1 MKEKIPE
8 EIYRKAIVKWQELHP
23 EKDYL
28 DIKKTETIELEGI
41 GVINLGNLVSI
52 RRSIYNAMQQGE
64 KYHGRKNL
72 TEEQIVWSTAHGM
85 IWDYEEWQE
94 NNYRRAVEKWKKLH
108 PEKSYLDIKMRETV
122 ELEGIGVINLGNL
135 VSIRRSIYNAMQQGE
150 KYHGRKNLT
159 EEQIVWSTAHG
170 MIWDYEEWQ
179 ENNYRQAIEK
189 WQTQH
194 PEKKYL
200 DIKRLETI
208 ELEGI
213 GVINLGSII
222 SIRRG
227 IYNAMQQGTKYLSSK
242 DLTEEQIAWDEKHGM
257 IWNYEAWQENNYRQ
271 AVEKW
276 KKQHPEKSY
285 LDIKMRETVE
295 LEGIGVIYLGN
306 LISTR
311 RGIYNAMQQGTKYRN
326 SKDLTEEQIAWD
338 TAHGMIW
345 DYEAWQ
351 ENNYRQAVEKWQQLH
366 PEKKYLDIKFTEKI
380 ELEGIGVINLGS
392 LISARRGIYNAMQQG
407 TKYKT
412 FNDLT
417 EEEIAWDTKHGMI
430 WNYDEWQENNY
441 RQAIEKW
448 KKHHPEKS
456 YLDIKERE
464 TVELEGIGVINLG
477 SLIIIRRGIYNA
489 MQQGIKYGKFKDLTE
504 EEIAWDEEH
513 GMIWDY
519 KKYKE
524 EQKKPSK
531 KRQTSLEKYTEIF
544 KGDRTKAERVV
555 NCLDSLR
562 NQRRSRK
569 KQSLNIDNI
578 LKEFDVNQEKLLK
591 QLGRVREQ
599 GKENE
604 PVLMKGDETLRKF
617 CIDNGYNYEVISRA
631 VKLHQMLPNSS
642 LEEVMNRAIIDY
654 NHQGQKQP
662 STWIYEKYG
671 NLVKHIL
678 TNLNLDSSAILKNM
692 TENVVTLE
700 EAIRHDAFLRCR
712 KESSNSWLEE
722 PYNYL
727 VEELDNTKGQEQVTE
742 NIITTGKML
751 IENYHL
757 TREEFSILVES
768 FGRYANAIREYQMYD
783 VGLEANEEK
792 RMEKIKTYQ
801 MSEEDIEES
810 FFVPLKFENGVLLGR
825 QSELYQRRNLMRQ
838 YIIDW
843 NEYTDDEKIEAIKTN
858 HFSQSEVEEMEKTRK
873 GIDNAISRSRR

>member
-1 MKEKIPE
+1 MKEKTPE

-23 EKDYL
+23 EKKYL
-28 DIKKTETIELEGI
+28 DIKRTETIELEEIGIINLGFLVSMRRNIYNAMQQGKKYRAYKDLTEEQIAWHTEHGMIWDYEAWQEKKYRLAVEKWQELHPEKRYLDIKTTEQIELKGI
-41 GVINLGNLVSI
+41 GVINVGTLISI
-52 RRSIYNAMQQGE
+52 RRSIYNAMQQG
-64 KYHGRKNL
+64 KKCRGRKVL
-72 TEEQIVWSTAHGM
+72 TEEQIVWHTEHGM
-85 IWDYEEWQE
+85 IWDYEAWLENNYRLAVEKWQTLHPEKKYLDIKSTEKMELEGIGIINLGNLVIVRRCIYNAMQQGKKYRACKDLTEEQITWDEEHGMIWDYEDWQE
-94 NNYRRAVEKWKKLH
+94 NNYRRAVEKYQKMH
-108 PEKSYLDIKMRETV
+108 PEKRYLDIKVRE
-122 ELEGIGVINLGNL
+122 
-135 VSIRRSIYNAMQQGE
+135 Q
-150 KYHGRKNLT
+150 
-159 EEQIVWSTAHG
+159 
-170 MIWDYEEWQ
+170 
-179 ENNYRQAIEK
+179 
-189 WQTQH
+189 
-194 PEKKYL
+194 
-200 DIKRLETI
+200 I

-213 GVINLGSII
+213 GIVNIGSII
-222 SIRRG
+222 GIRRG
-227 IYNAMQQGTKYLSSK
+227 IYNAMQQGKKYK
-242 DLTEEQIAWDEKHGM
+242 HCNDLTEEQ
-257 IWNYEAWQENNYRQ
+257 
-271 AVEKW
+271 
-276 KKQHPEKSY
+276 
-285 LDIKMRETVE
+285 
-295 LEGIGVIYLGN
+295 
-306 LISTR
+306 
-311 RGIYNAMQQGTKYRN
+311 
-326 SKDLTEEQIAWD
+326 
-338 TAHGMIW
+338 
-345 DYEAWQ
+345 
-351 ENNYRQAVEKWQQLH
+351 
-366 PEKKYLDIKFTEKI
+366 
-380 ELEGIGVINLGS
+380 
-392 LISARRGIYNAMQQG
+392 
-407 TKYKT
+407 
-412 FNDLT
+412 
-417 EEEIAWDTKHGMI
+417 
-430 WNYDEWQENNY
+430 
-441 RQAIEKW
+441 
-448 KKHHPEKS
+448 
-456 YLDIKERE
+456 
-464 TVELEGIGVINLG
+464 
-477 SLIIIRRGIYNA
+477 
-489 MQQGIKYGKFKDLTE
+489 
-504 EEIAWDEEH
+504 IAWDEEH

-519 KKYKE
+519 KKYQE

-544 KGDRTKAERVV
+544 EEDRKKAERVV
-555 NCLDSLR
+555 SCLDSLR
-562 NQRRSRK
+562 EQRRSRK

-783 VGLEANEEK
+783 VGLELNEE
-792 RMEKIKTYQ
+792 RRIEKIKAYQ
-801 MSEEDIEES
+801 MPEEDIEES
-810 FFVPLKFENGVLLGR
+810 FFIPLNFKNGVLLGR

-843 NEYTDDEKIEAIKTN
+843 NEYSDDEKIEAIQIN
-858 HFSQSEVEEMEKTRK
+858 HFNASEVEYMERTRK
-873 GIDNAISRSRR
+873 EIDNAITYSKK

>member
-1 MKEKIPE
+1 
-8 EIYRKAIVKWQELHP
+8 
-23 EKDYL
+23 
-28 DIKKTETIELEGI
+28 
-41 GVINLGNLVSI
+41 
-52 RRSIYNAMQQGE
+52 
-64 KYHGRKNL
+64 
-72 TEEQIVWSTAHGM
+72 M

-295 LEGIGVIYLGN
+295 LEGIGVIYLGR
-306 LISTR
+306 LIST
-311 RGIYNAMQQGTKYRN
+311 
-326 SKDLTEEQIAWD
+326 
-338 TAHGMIW
+338 
-345 DYEAWQ
+345 
-351 ENNYRQAVEKWQQLH
+351 
-366 PEKKYLDIKFTEKI
+366 
-380 ELEGIGVINLGS
+380 
-392 LISARRGIYNAMQQG
+392 
-407 TKYKT
+407 
-412 FNDLT
+412 
-417 EEEIAWDTKHGMI
+417 
-430 WNYDEWQENNY
+430 
-441 RQAIEKW
+441 
-448 KKHHPEKS
+448 
-456 YLDIKERE
+456 
-464 TVELEGIGVINLG
+464 
-477 SLIIIRRGIYNA
+477 RRGIYNA
-489 MQQGIKYGKFKDLTE
+489 MQQGIKYGKFKDLTKEQIAWDTAHGMIWDYDEWQENNYRQAVEKWKKQHPEKDNLDIKQTETVELEGIGVINLGSLISVRRGIYNAMQQGEKYYAYKDLTE
-504 EEIAWDEEH
+504 EQIAWDENH

-519 KKYKE
+519 KKYQE
-524 EQKKPSK
+524 EHQTTSK
-531 KRQTSLEKYTEIF
+531 KSQNTLEKYTEIF

-555 NCLDSLR
+555 SCLESLR

-569 KQSLNIDNI
+569 KQIYNIDNI
-578 LKEFDVNQEKLLK
+578 LKEFDVDQGKLLN
-591 QLGRVREQ
+591 QLARVREK
-599 GKENE
+599 GKEHE

-631 VKLHQMLPNSS
+631 VRLHQMLPYSS
-642 LEEVMNRAIIDY
+642 LEETMNRAIIDY
-654 NHQGQKQP
+654 NHHGQHEP

-671 NLVKHIL
+671 TLVKSIL
-678 TNLNLDSSAILKNM
+678 TDLNLDSSAIIKNM

-712 KESSNSWLEE
+712 KESTNAWLEE

-727 VEELDNTKGQEQVTE
+727 VEELDNTKGKEQVE
-742 NIITTGKML
+742 EDILVMGKIL
-751 IENYHL
+751 INEYHL

-810 FFVPLKFENGVLLGR
+810 FFVPLKFENGVLLGK

>member
-41 GVINLGNLVSI
+41 GVINLGNLVSA
-52 RRSIYNAMQQGE
+52 RRSVYNAMQQGE

-72 TEEQIVWSTAHGM
+72 TEEQIVWGTVHGM

-108 PEKSYLDIKMRETV
+108 PEKSYLDIKKTETV

-150 KYHGRKNLT
+150 KYNRRKNLS
-159 EEQIVWSTAHG
+159 EEQIVWDTAHG

-213 GVINLGSII
+213 GIINLGSII

-227 IYNAMQQGTKYLSSK
+227 IYNAMQQGTKYFSSK
-242 DLTEEQIAWDEKHGM
+242 DLTEEQISWDEKHGM

-285 LDIKMRETVE
+285 LDIKTRETVE
-295 LEGIGVIYLGN
+295 LEGIGVIYLGI

-345 DYEAWQ
+345 DYETWQ
-351 ENNYRQAVEKWQQLH
+351 ENNYRQAVEKWKKQH
-366 PEKKYLDIKFTEKI
+366 PEKDNLDIKQTETV
-380 ELEGIGVINLGS
+380 ELEGIGVITLGS
-392 LISARRGIYNAMQQG
+392 LISVRRGIYNAMQQG
-407 TKYKT
+407 EKYRT
-412 FNDLT
+412 
-417 EEEIAWDTKHGMI
+417 H
-430 WNYDEWQENNY
+430 
-441 RQAIEKW
+441 
-448 KKHHPEKS
+448 
-456 YLDIKERE
+456 
-464 TVELEGIGVINLG
+464 
-477 SLIIIRRGIYNA
+477 
-489 MQQGIKYGKFKDLTE
+489 KDLTE
-504 EEIAWDEEH
+504 EQIAWDTAH

-519 KKYKE
+519 KKYQE
-524 EQKKPSK
+524 EHQTPSK
-531 KRQTSLEKYTEIF
+531 RSQNTLEKYTEIF
-544 KGDRTKAERVV
+544 KGDRKKAEMVV
-555 NCLDSLR
+555 SCLDSLR

-569 KQSLNIDNI
+569 KQIYNIDNI
-578 LKEFDVNQEKLLK
+578 LKEFDVDQAKLLN
-591 QLGRVREQ
+591 QLARVREK
-599 GKENE
+599 GKEHE

-631 VKLHQMLPNSS
+631 VRLHQLLPYSS
-642 LEEVMNRAIIDY
+642 LEETMNRVIIDY
-654 NHQGQKQP
+654 NHHGQHEP

-671 NLVKHIL
+671 TLVKSIL
-678 TNLNLDSSAILKNM
+678 ADLNLDSSAILKNM

-712 KESSNSWLEE
+712 KESTNAWLEE

-727 VEELDNTKGQEQVTE
+727 VEELDNTKGQEQAEEDILVM
-742 NIITTGKML
+742 GKIL
-751 IENYHL
+751 INEYHL

-810 FFVPLKFENGVLLGR
+810 FFVPLKFEDGVLLGK

>member
-41 GVINLGNLVSI
+41 GVINLGNLVSA
-52 RRSIYNAMQQGE
+52 RRSVYNAMQQGE

-72 TEEQIVWSTAHGM
+72 TEEQIVWGTVHGM

-108 PEKSYLDIKMRETV
+108 PEKSYLDIKKTETV

-150 KYHGRKNLT
+150 KYNRRKNLS
-159 EEQIVWSTAHG
+159 EEQIVWDTAHG

-213 GVINLGSII
+213 GIINLGSII

-227 IYNAMQQGTKYLSSK
+227 IYNAMQQGTKYFSSK
-242 DLTEEQIAWDEKHGM
+242 DLTEEQISWDEKHGM

-285 LDIKMRETVE
+285 LDIKTRETVE
-295 LEGIGVIYLGN
+295 LEGIGVIYLGI

-345 DYEAWQ
+345 DYETWQ
-351 ENNYRQAVEKWQQLH
+351 ENNYRQAVEKWKKQH
-366 PEKKYLDIKFTEKI
+366 PEKDNLDIKQTETV
-380 ELEGIGVINLGS
+380 ELEGIGVITLGS
-392 LISARRGIYNAMQQG
+392 LISVRRGIYNAMQQG
-407 TKYKT
+407 EKYRT
-412 FNDLT
+412 
-417 EEEIAWDTKHGMI
+417 H
-430 WNYDEWQENNY
+430 
-441 RQAIEKW
+441 
-448 KKHHPEKS
+448 
-456 YLDIKERE
+456 
-464 TVELEGIGVINLG
+464 
-477 SLIIIRRGIYNA
+477 
-489 MQQGIKYGKFKDLTE
+489 KDLTE
-504 EEIAWDEEH
+504 EQIAWDTAH

-519 KKYKE
+519 KKYQE
-524 EQKKPSK
+524 EHQTPSK
-531 KRQTSLEKYTEIF
+531 RSQNTLEKYTEIF
-544 KGDRTKAERVV
+544 KGDRKKAERVV
-555 NCLDSLR
+555 SCLDSLR

-569 KQSLNIDNI
+569 KQIYNIDNI
-578 LKEFDVNQEKLLK
+578 LKEFDVDQAKLLN
-591 QLGRVREQ
+591 QLARVREK
-599 GKENE
+599 GKEHE

-631 VKLHQMLPNSS
+631 VRLHQLLPYSS
-642 LEEVMNRAIIDY
+642 LEETMNRVIIDY
-654 NHQGQKQP
+654 NHHGQHEP

-671 NLVKHIL
+671 TLVKSIL
-678 TNLNLDSSAILKNM
+678 TDLNLDSSAILKNM

-712 KESSNSWLEE
+712 KESTNAWLEE

-727 VEELDNTKGQEQVTE
+727 VEELDNTKGQEQAEEDILVM
-742 NIITTGKML
+742 GKIL
-751 IENYHL
+751 INEYHL

-768 FGRYANAIREYQMYD
+768 FGRYANAIRGYQMYD
-783 VGLEANEEK
+783 VGLETNEEK
-792 RMEKIKTYQ
+792 RIEKIKTYQ

-810 FFVPLKFENGVLLGR
+810 FFVPLKFEDGVLLGK

>member
-41 GVINLGNLVSI
+41 GVINLGNLVSA
-52 RRSIYNAMQQGE
+52 RRSVYNAMQQGE

-72 TEEQIVWSTAHGM
+72 TEEQIVWGTVHGM

-108 PEKSYLDIKMRETV
+108 PEKSYLDIKKTETV

-150 KYHGRKNLT
+150 KYNRRKNLS
-159 EEQIVWSTAHG
+159 EEQIVWDTAHG

-213 GVINLGSII
+213 GIINLGSII

-227 IYNAMQQGTKYLSSK
+227 IYNAMQQGTKYFSSK
-242 DLTEEQIAWDEKHGM
+242 DLTEEQISWDEKHGM

-285 LDIKMRETVE
+285 LDIKTRETVE
-295 LEGIGVIYLGN
+295 LEGIGVIYLGI

-345 DYEAWQ
+345 DY
-351 ENNYRQAVEKWQQLH
+351 
-366 PEKKYLDIKFTEKI
+366 KKY
-380 ELEGIGVINLGS
+380 
-392 LISARRGIYNAMQQG
+392 Q
-407 TKYKT
+407 
-412 FNDLT
+412 
-417 EEEIAWDTKHGMI
+417 
-430 WNYDEWQENNY
+430 
-441 RQAIEKW
+441 
-448 KKHHPEKS
+448 
-456 YLDIKERE
+456 
-464 TVELEGIGVINLG
+464 
-477 SLIIIRRGIYNA
+477 
-489 MQQGIKYGKFKDLTE
+489 
-504 EEIAWDEEH
+504 EEH
-513 GMIWDY
+513 
-519 KKYKE
+519 
-524 EQKKPSK
+524 QTPSK
-531 KRQTSLEKYTEIF
+531 RSQNTLEKYTEIF
-544 KGDRTKAERVV
+544 KGDRKKAERVV
-555 NCLDSLR
+555 SCLDSLR

-569 KQSLNIDNI
+569 KQIYNIDNI
-578 LKEFDVNQEKLLK
+578 LKEFDVDQAKLLN
-591 QLGRVREQ
+591 QLARVREK
-599 GKENE
+599 GKEHE

-631 VKLHQMLPNSS
+631 VRLHQLLPYSS
-642 LEEVMNRAIIDY
+642 LEETMNRVIIDY
-654 NHQGQKQP
+654 NHHGQHEP

-671 NLVKHIL
+671 TLVKSIL
-678 TNLNLDSSAILKNM
+678 ADLNLDSSAILKNM

-712 KESSNSWLEE
+712 KESTNAWLEE

-727 VEELDNTKGQEQVTE
+727 VEELDNAKGKEQVE
-742 NIITTGKML
+742 EDILVMGKIL
-751 IENYHL
+751 INEYHL

-768 FGRYANAIREYQMYD
+768 FGRYANAIRGYQMYD
-783 VGLEANEEK
+783 VGLETNEEK
-792 RMEKIKTYQ
+792 RIEKIKTYQ

-810 FFVPLKFENGVLLGR
+810 FFVPLKFEDGVLLGK